1 MRCNHTPLPHR
12 FPHLHFN
19 PRTRTG
25 CDQPQK
31 LWLVV
36 APISTH
42 APAQGATAKSSW
54 PLHKSK
60 FQPPPPHRAQQ
71 QTCIKANICF
81 PLYYIFC
88 TDPCQSSRNFFSRP
102 SFFPYF
108 VSADLPENPC
118 GLAIRT
124 VLNADPF
131 SPFSPK
137 GHCLQGLAL
146 AGEAQRRRWPSV
158 WGDKK
163 PPRRCPARRGG
174 HKKRLFSYLTSV
186 TSKWG

>member
-1 MRCNHTPLPHR
+1 MRPSTGQSATTSTY
-12 FPHLHFN
+12 FN
-19 PRTRTG
+19 PRPRTG
-25 CDQPQK
+25 CDSNPR
-31 LWLVV
+31 
-36 APISTH
+36 
-42 APAQGATAKSSW
+42 PAQKAPRT
-54 PLHKSK
+54 
-60 FQPPPPHRAQQ
+60 FQPTPPHRVRQ
-71 QTCIKANICF
+71 QTCIKANTCLPF
-81 PLYYIFC
+81 YYIFC
-88 TDPCQSSRNFFSRP
+88 TDPCQSSRNFFSRS

-124 VLNADPF
+124 VLNADSF
-131 SPFSPK
+131 SLFSPK

-146 AGEAQRRRWPSV
+146 AGEAQWRKWPSV

-163 PPRRCPARRGG
+163 PPQRCPARRGG